1 MKNLFIAF
9 LIIAIQTSAQTYS
22 DKPYIQD
29 YAEKFDLDESFKNS
43 TLLSVG
49 SDRNNAFK
57 ILSSDGL
64 LQPWEKKLVA
74 DNRYRPLSDMNI
86 IAVERYENQFVY
98 LTDRAVLGNAWAGK
112 FYVEHGLK
120 QPSKFVV
127 ALDFTTLIAAKGK
140 LVLLQDG
147 KNVWSKTLNN
157 FDPLKLIFDKS
168 GKRFLI
174 LTNEAV
180 FQLKCPEKEFSKVYE
195 DKNLTAMAVM
205 DNDIILGKK
214 TGFLILDGERF
225 KAVKVNQKLP
235 WTEITKIKNI
245 NGSLWFGSTK
255 GAFKFRDD
263 GKYDYYASK
272 RWLVDD
278 KVVDIAKG
286 PENSVLVLSEKGL
299 SKINFVEMTLA
310 GKADYFQKIQRLRHI
325 RYGFTSD
332 LSLTEAGDISTGFYR
347 DTDNEGLWTSL
358 YLAGELFRYSVTKS
372 EDAKKNA
379 YEAFEAMERLTEIT
393 GLDGFPARTYELEGY
408 EYEKATNG
416 LSEEWRNKHEANY
429 GKIWRLTDDKRWRWK
444 STTSSDESCGHFFV
458 YALFAEL
465 APDKEWRDRAIHQ
478 IKIEMDHIIENDWY
492 LVTWNGKPTRWGRWN
507 PEYVN
512 KSGDSKLNSAQ
523 IISFLQTAYHF
534 TKDKIY
540 KDKANELLY
549 KHHYLENITT
559 SISDLVKKAE
569 EDGYDGKWNHSDD
582 ELAFVIYPGLYKY
595 AFNDDLKN
603 KFKDVIEDHWNF
615 ERDEKNPMLNF
626 LYAIAGGKEFDL
638 QESIWWLQEFPMD
651 LIKWNVNNDHR
662 KDLVRVESNI
672 RGREYTEVLPPDE
685 CPMHVHNAAYINNG
699 GEDGLRVDSPYIYL
713 LPYWAGRYIEAI
725 SSN

>member
-64 LQPWEKKLVA
+64 LQPWGKKLVA

-127 ALDFTTLIAAKGK
+127 AHDFTTLIAAKGK

-147 KNVWSKTLNN
+147 KNVWSKSLKN
-157 FDPLKLIFDKS
+157 FNPLKLIFDKS

-225 KAVKVNQKLP
+225 SAGKVNQKLP
-235 WTEITKIKNI
+235 WTEITTIENIK
-245 NGSLWFGSTK
+245 GSLWFGSTK
-255 GAFKFRDD
+255 GAFKLRED
-263 GKYDYYASK
+263 GKFDYYASK

-278 KVVDIAKG
+278 NVVDIAEG
-286 PENSVLVLSEKGL
+286 PDNSVLVLSEKGL

-310 GKADYFQKIQRLRHI
+310 DKADYFQKIQRLRHI
-325 RYGFTSD
+325 RYGFISD
-332 LSLTEAGDISTGFYR
+332 LSLTEAGNISTGFYR
-347 DTDNEGLWTSL
+347 DSDNDGLWTSL

-372 EDAKKNA
+372 EDAKLNA

-416 LSEEWRNKHEANY
+416 LSEEWRNKHE
-429 GKIWRLTDDKRWRWK
+429 
-444 STTSSDESCGHFFV
+444 
-458 YALFAEL
+458 
-465 APDKEWRDRAIHQ
+465 
-478 IKIEMDHIIENDWY
+478 
-492 LVTWNGKPTRWGRWN
+492 
-507 PEYVN
+507 
-512 KSGDSKLNSAQ
+512 
-523 IISFLQTAYHF
+523 
-534 TKDKIY
+534 
-540 KDKANELLY
+540 
-549 KHHYLENITT
+549 
-559 SISDLVKKAE
+559 
-569 EDGYDGKWNHSDD
+569 
-582 ELAFVIYPGLYKY
+582 
-595 AFNDDLKN
+595 
-603 KFKDVIEDHWNF
+603 
-615 ERDEKNPMLNF
+615 EK
-626 LYAIAGGKEFDL
+626 
-638 QESIWWLQEFPMD
+638 
-651 LIKWNVNNDHR
+651 
-662 KDLVRVESNI
+662 
-672 RGREYTEVLPPDE
+672 
-685 CPMHVHNAAYINNG
+685 
-699 GEDGLRVDSPYIYL
+699 
-713 LPYWAGRYIEAI
+713 
-725 SSN
+725 